1 LSFLHKY
8 DFFAAFLK
16 NFNLTLYLL
25 QIFIVSE
32 IYGSPNDLK
41 IALNTKCDNKT
52 RIKIDRSTATL
63 TPITNGFRMPENEQQ
78 LRDYCSALDY
88 NMANIVGYVRNCL
101 GAFGP
106 TISKLL
112 RTSFDNEMD
121 SICRT
126 DQINDRAIDLMRAG
140 ECINRASFGL
150 KQCTEILIDN
160 LMAIQNSASDKKILT
175 ACWYE

>member
-1 LSFLHKY
+1 
-8 DFFAAFLK
+8 
-16 NFNLTLYLL
+16 L

-32 IYGSPNDLK
+32 IYGAPKDSK
-41 IALNTKCDNKT
+41 IALNSKCDNKT
-52 RIKIDRSTATL
+52 ITKIDRSVATII
-63 TPITNGFRMPENEQQ
+63 PIVNGVRMPENEQQ

-112 RTSFDNEMD
+112 TTPFDNEMD

-126 DQINDRAIDLMRAG
+126 DQINDKAIDLMRAG
-140 ECINRASFGL
+140 ECINTASFGI
-150 KQCTEILIDN
+150 KQCTETLIDN